1 MQKPVAANPF
11 ISLFKHLSVQIC
23 NRVLLSEHPF
33 LWCGV
38 DDHSPVWTLTSI
50 RLLVELTRGTGKL
63 ANRPGRLKGWAFFFL
78 EKKRK
83 SSYSSWPT
91 RVAQSLREPLA
102 KIIQIILARDCIPRG
117 RAKGNHEAISCSAS
131 QTGRDPLAAL
141 ILAHPRFLLFSF
153 FLFFMIK
160 SILELSIFH
169 DREFSQLLLI
179 YLSTSYAAGWGA
191 RLSSTPRH
199 RSGSKRFTGP
209 TLRLFSP
216 LSP

>member
-1 MQKPVAANPF
+1 MVCRSQLQPIPLF
-11 ISLFKHLSVQIC
+11 LYLSISLFVQIC
-23 NRVLLSEHPF
+23 IRVLLSEHPF

-50 RLLVELTRGTGKL
+50 RLLVELTRETGKL
-63 ANRPGRLKGWAFFFL
+63 ANRPGSLKGWAFFFL

-102 KIIQIILARDCIPRG
+102 KIIQIILARDCVPRG

-141 ILAHPRFLLFSF
+141 FPAHQRFLLCFSF
-153 FLFFMIK
+153 FSFF
-160 SILELSIFH
+160 F
-169 DREFSQLLLI
+169 FS
-179 YLSTSYAAGWGA
+179 
-191 RLSSTPRH
+191 
-199 RSGSKRFTGP
+199 
-209 TLRLFSP
+209 
-216 LSP
+216 